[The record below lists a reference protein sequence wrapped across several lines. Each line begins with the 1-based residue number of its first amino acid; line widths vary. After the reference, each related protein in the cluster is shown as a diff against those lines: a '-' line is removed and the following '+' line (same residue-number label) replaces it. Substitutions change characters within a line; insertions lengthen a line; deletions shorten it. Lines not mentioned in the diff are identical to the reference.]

1 MVFFHLNL
9 SLIYYY
15 LFFVQRGV
23 VGAAG
28 VVGPYP
34 RLVPA
39 PVDKG
44 LRRILEQGA
53 VQIHLLKKEG
63 KAALDKVQNIK
74 ITAVLSLSVQVC
86 VCLIFRTT
94 VFIC

>member
-1 MVFFHLNL
+1 M
-9 SLIYYY
+9 LIYQYGFFSFKSQFNLL
-15 LFFVQRGV
+15 LFVFVQRGV

-63 KAALDKVQNIK
+63 KTALDKVQNIK

-86 VCLIFRTT
+86 VCLIF
-94 VFIC
+94 